1 MIMNRNLEIFIKVAE
16 SGSIT
21 RTAKAMYITQPAVS
35 NAISKLETELNVK
48 LFFRD
53 KRNGLILTDVGHKIL
68 LLAKQMEDLD
78 NRIMQTAYKE
88 HHFIE
93 GRLRIAS
100 LTSLVSTI
108 LSKVLKQYR
117 TYFPGVSL
125 EIKEG
130 TPNDIFRM
138 VEEHDVDFAI
148 SCSPFGKF
156 DSIPLIHDK
165 MAAMV
170 PKELSGLTVIDLKN
184 PADLLIIN
192 KPAYETIA
200 GHIRQSLPAET
211 FLLVETA
218 ETAINMVM
226 DGIGIGILSEY
237 TMDTLV
243 PEYPK
248 YPLASEITFDIG
260 IFANNMEDLTPAAQE
275 FVHMIRRQSP
285 DSSII
290 YNTDSV
296 IYP

>member
-1 MIMNRNLEIFIKVAE
+1 MVMNRNLEIFIKVAE

-21 RTAKAMYITQPAVS
+21 RTAKTMYITQPAVS
-35 NAISKLETELNVK
+35 NAISKLETGLNVK
-48 LFFRD
+48 LFYRD
-53 KRNGLILTDVGHKIL
+53 RHNGMILTEVGHKIL

-88 HHFIE
+88 QHFIE

-108 LSKVLKQYR
+108 LSKALKQYR
-117 TYFPGVSL
+117 ILFPGVSL
-125 EIKEG
+125 EIREG

-165 MAAMV
+165 MAAML
-170 PKELSGLTVIDLKN
+170 PKELPGLTAIDFMN
-184 PADLLIIN
+184 PSDLLIIN
-192 KPAYETIA
+192 RPAYETISD
-200 GHIRQSLPAET
+200 HIRQPLTAES

-226 DGIGIGILSEY
+226 DGIGTGILSEY

-243 PEYPK
+243 PKYPK
-248 YPLASEITFDIG
+248 YPLTTDITFDIG
-260 IFANNMEDLTPAAQE
+260 IFANNMQDLTPAAQE
-275 FVHMIRRQSP
+275 FVH
-285 DSSII
+285 II
-290 YNTDSV
+290 KQ
-296 IYP
+296 II

>member
-1 MIMNRNLEIFIKVAE
+1 MIMNRSLEIFIKVAE

-88 HHFIE
+88 QHFIE
-93 GRLRIAS
+93 GRLKIAS

-117 TYFPGVSL
+117 ILFPGVSL

-165 MAAMV
+165 MAAML
-170 PKELSGLTVIDLKN
+170 PKELPGL
-184 PADLLIIN
+184 AALISR
-192 KPAYETIA
+192 
-200 GHIRQSLPAET
+200 IRQ
-211 FLLVETA
+211 
-218 ETAINMVM
+218 IC
-226 DGIGIGILSEY
+226 
-237 TMDTLV
+237 
-243 PEYPK
+243 
-248 YPLASEITFDIG
+248 
-260 IFANNMEDLTPAAQE
+260 
-275 FVHMIRRQSP
+275 
-285 DSSII
+285 
-290 YNTDSV
+290 
-296 IYP
+296 

>member
-1 MIMNRNLEIFIKVAE
+1 MIMNRNIEIFIKVAE

-88 HHFIE
+88 QHFIE

-117 TYFPGVSL
+117 ILFPGVSL

-165 MAAMV
+165 MAAML
-170 PKELSGLTVIDLKN
+170 PKELPGLAAIDFKN
-184 PADLLIIN
+184 ASDLLIIN
-192 KPAYETIA
+192 RPAYETISD
-200 GHIRQSLPAET
+200 HIRQPLPAEA

-248 YPLASEITFDIG
+248 HPLATDITFDIG
-260 IFANNMEDLTPAAQE
+260 IFANSMADLTPAAHE
-275 FVHMIRRQSP
+275 FVHMVKR
-285 DSSII
+285 II
-290 YNTDSV
+290 
-296 IYP
+296 

>member
-16 SGSIT
+16 LGSIT
-21 RTAKAMYITQPAVS
+21 RTAKTMYITQPAVS

-88 HHFIE
+88 NHLIE

-108 LSKVLKQYR
+108 LSKALKQYR
-117 TYFPGVSL
+117 TLFPGVVV

-156 DSIPLIHDK
+156 DFIPLIHDK
-165 MAAMV
+165 MAAML
-170 PKELSGLTVIDLKN
+170 PKEIPGLTGIDLNN
-184 PADLLIIN
+184 PSDLLIIN
-192 KPAYETIA
+192 KPAYETISDY
-200 GHIRQSLPAET
+200 IKQSLPTET

-218 ETAINMVM
+218 ETAINMVL
-226 DGIGIGILSEY
+226 DGIGIGVLSKY

-243 PEYPK
+243 PECPK
-248 YPLASEITFDIG
+248 YLLAPKITFDIG
-260 IFANNMEDLTPAAQE
+260 IFANNMEDLMPAAQE
-275 FVHMIRRQSP
+275 FVH
-285 DSSII
+285 II
-290 YNTDSV
+290 KQ
-296 IYP
+296 II

>member
-1 MIMNRNLEIFIKVAE
+1 MLMNRNLEIFIKVAE

-88 HHFIE
+88 QHFIE

-117 TYFPGVSL
+117 ILFPGVSL

-165 MAAMV
+165 MAAML
-170 PKELSGLTVIDLKN
+170 PKELPGLAAIDFKN
-184 PADLLIIN
+184 PSDLLIIN
-192 KPAYETIA
+192 RPAYETISD
-200 GHIRQSLPAET
+200 HIRQPLPAEA

-248 YPLASEITFDIG
+248 HPLTTDITFDIG
-260 IFANNMEDLTPAAQE
+260 IFANSMADLTPAAHE
-275 FVHMIRRQSP
+275 FVHMVKR
-285 DSSII
+285 II
-290 YNTDSV
+290 
-296 IYP
+296 

>member
-1 MIMNRNLEIFIKVAE
+1 MIMNRSLEIFIKVAE

-88 HHFIE
+88 QHFIE
-93 GRLRIAS
+93 GRLKIAS

-117 TYFPGVSL
+117 ILFPGVSL

-165 MAAMV
+165 MAAML
-170 PKELSGLTVIDLKN
+170 PKELPGLVAIDFKN
-184 PADLLIIN
+184 PSDLLIIN
-192 KPAYETIA
+192 RPAYETISD
-200 GHIRQSLPAET
+200 HIRQPLPAEA

-248 YPLASEITFDIG
+248 HPLTTDITFDIG
-260 IFANNMEDLTPAAQE
+260 IFANSMADLTPAAHE
-275 FVHMIRRQSP
+275 FVHMVKR
-285 DSSII
+285 II
-290 YNTDSV
+290 
-296 IYP
+296 